1 MGAHTLLEMGKRS
14 DLCMHVHHPSNG
26 DNARELSY
34 FFKKK
39 KCTIVMKV
47 IGWREILFYPLSPH
61 RKLRGVVFK

>member
-34 FFKKK
+34 FF
-39 KCTIVMKV
+39 
-47 IGWREILFYPLSPH
+47 
-61 RKLRGVVFK
+61 